1 MIFRIAAAAVFIA
14 VAGVANAADLEAGM
28 EAYERGDYTGALEI
42 FRPLAEKGH
51 ADAQYSLGYMH
62 FFGRGA
68 PMDNAEAAAWYRRA
82 AEQGQA
88 EAQPMLGYMYY
99 FGDSVPQDYAEA
111 ATWFRGVAEQG
122 HAGAQFKLGYMH
134 YKGLGVPQDYVS
146 AYFWFNLA
154 SGQGDEEAR
163 ALLNILEEEMTRDQ
177 VAEAQK
183 LRP

>member
-1 MIFRIAAAAVFIA
+1 
-14 VAGVANAADLEAGM
+14 
-28 EAYERGDYTGALEI
+28 
-42 FRPLAEKGH
+42 
-51 ADAQYSLGYMH
+51 
-62 FFGRGA
+62 
-68 PMDNAEAAAWYRRA
+68 
-82 AEQGQA
+82 
-88 EAQPMLGYMYY
+88 MYY

-163 ALLNILEEEMTRDQ
+163 SLLNILEEEMTRDQ